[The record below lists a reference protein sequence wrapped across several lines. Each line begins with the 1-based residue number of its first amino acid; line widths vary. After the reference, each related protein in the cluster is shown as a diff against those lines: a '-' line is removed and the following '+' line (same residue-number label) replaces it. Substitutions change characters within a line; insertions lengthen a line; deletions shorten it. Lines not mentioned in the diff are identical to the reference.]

1 MVFNGVA
8 GGQSIMCLSLQR
20 RCRWFG
26 FFRVGCACDVAG
38 FLGVTGGGG
47 CLSVH
52 PCFCFGFLM
61 LQPGT

>member
-38 FLGVTGGGG
+38 FLGVTGGGDV
-47 CLSVH
+47 CPYILASVSD
-52 PCFCFGFLM
+52 F
-61 LQPGT
+61 